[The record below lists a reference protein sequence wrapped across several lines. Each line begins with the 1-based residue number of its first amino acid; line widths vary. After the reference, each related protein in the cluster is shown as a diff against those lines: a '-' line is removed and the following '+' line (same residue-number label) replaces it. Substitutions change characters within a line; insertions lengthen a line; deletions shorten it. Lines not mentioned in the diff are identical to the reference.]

1 MALSE
6 QLTAKLIRAES
17 DYEEFTRRLSDPELV
32 KNQEELKRLGKAMGE
47 LGPLVSLF
55 KSLNGIR
62 AEREKLEKSLDGEGQ
77 DFVELARKEIAEL
90 EAREQEAEEKL
101 RKMAQAGEG
110 GAGDGRGVILEIRA
124 GTGGEEAAL
133 FASDLFRMYMRFADA
148 RGWKAEIVEMHRT
161 ERGGIREAIASIEG
175 KEAWRLLR
183 HEGGV
188 HRVQRVPVTEASG
201 RLHTSAVAVVVL
213 PQAEEVDVKINP
225 EELRIDTF
233 CSSGPG
239 GQSVNTSYS
248 AVRIVHL
255 PSGIVVQCQDERS
268 QVKNRARALKVLRAR
283 LLAAKADAQ
292 NQERGKARREQ
303 VRTADRSE
311 KIRTYNFPQDRVTD
325 HRIGVTMHRIEEI
338 MDGDLAELL
347 GALDSAAAEGKLAK

>member
-6 QLTAKLIRAES
+6 HLTEKMNRAES
-17 DYEEFTRRLSDPELV
+17 DYEELTRRLSDPELV
-32 KNQEELKRLGKAMGE
+32 KNQDELKRVGKAMGE
-47 LGPLVSLF
+47 LGPIVALF
-55 KSLNGIR
+55 KSLKGIK
-62 AEREKLEKSLDGEGQ
+62 AEREKIHKSMEGEGE
-77 DFVELARKEIAEL
+77 DFAELARKEIADLDEREREL
-90 EAREQEAEEKL
+90 EEKL
-101 RKMAQAGEG
+101 RKLSQAGESEG
-110 GAGDGRGVILEIRA
+110 YNGRGVILEIRA

-133 FASDLFRMYMRFADA
+133 FASDMLRMYLRHADS
-148 RGWKAEIVEMHRT
+148 RGWKTEIVEMHRT
-161 ERGGIREAIASIEG
+161 ELGGIREAVVGMEG
-175 KEAWRLLR
+175 KDAWRMLR

-225 EELRIDTF
+225 EDLRIDTF

-255 PSGIVVQCQDERS
+255 PTGIVVQCQDERS
-268 QVKNRARALKVLRAR
+268 QIKNRARALKVLRAR
-283 LLAAKADAQ
+283 LLAAKEDAQ
-292 NQERGKARREQ
+292 QQERGKARREQ

-325 HRIGVTMHRIEEI
+325 HRIGLTLHRIEAI
-338 MDGDLAELL
+338 LDGALTELL
-347 GALDSAAAEGKLAK
+347 EALDRAAGEGKLGK

>member
-6 QLTAKLIRAES
+6 QLTARLMRAES
-17 DYEEFTRRLSDPELV
+17 DYDEFTRRISDPELV
-32 KNQEELKRLGKAMGE
+32 KNQDELRRLGKAMGE
-47 LGPLVSLF
+47 LGPMVSLF
-55 KSLNGIR
+55 KSLKGIR
-62 AEREKLEKSLDGEGQ
+62 AEREKLEMSLDGESQ
-77 DFVELARKEIAEL
+77 DFVEMARKEILDLERREL
-90 EAREQEAEEKL
+90 EAEEKL
-101 RKMAQAGEG
+101 RSMAREGESEAGN
-110 GAGDGRGVILEIRA
+110 GRGVILEIRA

-133 FASDLFRMYMRFADA
+133 FASDLFRMYMRYADA
-148 RGWKAEIVEMHRT
+148 RGWKTEIMEMHRT
-161 ERGGIREAIASIEG
+161 ELGGIREAIAGIEG
-175 KEAWRLLR
+175 KEAWRMLR

-188 HRVQRVPVTEASG
+188 HRVQRVPATEASG

-239 GQSVNTSYS
+239 GQSVNTAYS

-268 QVKNRARALKVLRAR
+268 QIKNRARALKVLRAR

-292 NQERGKARREQ
+292 NLERGKARREQ

-325 HRIGVTMHRIEEI
+325 HRIGLTLHRIESI
-338 MDGDLAELL
+338 LDGDLSGLL
-347 GALDSAAAEGKLAK
+347 SALDRAFAEGKLAK